1 MKKFVM
7 TDSFIEVFGK
17 KLFQVKALV
26 AFGCVKEGE
35 LGGYIEE
42 EKNLSQSG
50 NAWVYGNAE
59 VYGNARVSGD
69 AEVMWIS
76 KIGSRLGT
84 TTIFRT
90 KVGVSVS
97 CGCFFG
103 TLEEFSESVEKSHG
117 DNDHGKQ
124 YKLLIEMAK
133 IKFGV

>member
-26 AFGCVKEGE
+26 AFGCVEEGE

-50 NAWVYGNAE
+50 DAWVSGKAW
-59 VYGNARVSGD
+59 VSGD
-69 AEVMWIS
+69 ADVMWIS

-103 TLEEFSESVEKSHG
+103 TLEEFSEFVEKSHG

>member
-7 TDSFIEVFGK
+7 TDSFIDVFGK

-26 AFGCVKEGE
+26 AFGCVEKGE

-42 EKNLSQSG
+42 EKNLSHPG
-50 NAWVYGNAE
+50 NAWV
-59 VYGNARVSGD
+59 SGD
-69 AEVMWIS
+69 ARVYGDADVMWIS